1 MVDVSSYITV
11 QHKATAWGGRHELN
25 IFVIHLSY
33 YLYLFL
39 RNWIT
44 HTAQKFRC
52 VTGGKALSH
61 SKA

>member
-1 MVDVSSYITV
+1 MLVRTLQRSIKEWHGVEHV
-11 QHKATAWGGRHELN
+11 LN

-33 YLYLFL
+33 YLFL
-39 RNWIT
+39 RNWLAY
-44 HTAQKFRC
+44 TAQKFRC